1 LNYDTEPR
9 KIILEDVLE
18 YMTYLAY
25 RLFIE
30 SYCVLG

>member
-25 RLFIE
+25 RLFI
-30 SYCVLG
+30 